1 MLIEIYK
8 ECPDWLRNAQRLKVI
23 MHIQNI
29 IIIIIIIIIMK
40 LVSTLAGARRAY
52 NKIQY
57 YYNKYGLKFNLRG

>member
-1 MLIEIYK
+1 MLKEIYK
-8 ECPDWLRNAQRLKVI
+8 ECPDWLKNTQRLKVI
-23 MHIQNI
+23 MHIQN
-29 IIIIIIIIIMK
+29 IIIIMK